1 MLFLVTLLLLILS
14 YRIECNNN
22 WVVILNTSRYW
33 FNYRHLT
40 NALSIYSIVRKLGI
54 NDDHIIFMNAFDYA
68 CDSRNRLP
76 GRIYYNKK
84 HNDIDFDSYYD
95 NNINDNDDNLYK
107 NIEIDYKG
115 NQVKVSKF
123 INIMIGNHDIDDP
136 YNGKLLSDSNSTILL
151 YLSGH
156 GGDEFLKF
164 QE

>member
-1 MLFLVTLLLLILS
+1 MLLLLIIVLLILTCK
-14 YRIECNNN
+14 IECNNNN

-107 NIEIDYKG
+107 NIEIDYI
-115 NQVKVSKF
+115 VL
-123 INIMIGNHDIDDP
+123 
-136 YNGKLLSDSNSTILL
+136 YNVFNVMNLLKI
-151 YLSGH
+151 
-156 GGDEFLKF
+156 
-164 QE
+164 